1 MNVQFGMQS
10 AAVNKDYDKLCYF
23 IQTPLQSRFKKIID
37 NFSFEK
43 ESLSIANKSVTFI
56 ISEITTTE

>member
-1 MNVQFGMQS
+1 MIMLLHSNTTSKQISKF
-10 AAVNKDYDKLCYF
+10 
-23 IQTPLQSRFKKIID
+23 ID
-37 NFSFEK
+37 NFTFEK